1 MSVNLIEEEEEDE
14 EEEEEGEEKEEECE
28 EGKGREGGACSICTV
43 HVYGVIMIQLEEYYT
58 LYLQGGLS
66 LKGEIKNFTNNEE

>member
-1 MSVNLIEEEEEDE
+1 MKKKKDE
-14 EEEEEGEEKEEECE
+14 
-28 EGKGREGGACSICTV
+28 KGV
-43 HVYGVIMIQLEEYYT
+43 HVVHAYGVIMIQLEEYYT

>member
-1 MSVNLIEEEEEDE
+1 
-14 EEEEEGEEKEEECE
+14 
-28 EGKGREGGACSICTV
+28 
-43 HVYGVIMIQLEEYYT
+43 MIQLEEYYT